1 MPASPAGDPILKRF
15 RASLDALYGDRIERV
30 VLYGSRARGDAQVW
44 AALRELVLRR
54 SCAGDKARP
63 LTGAIGAPS
72 GSSPQCHVARG
83 CRRSVVDRNELGAS
97 STAWRRRYV
106 GNPRRSTTGMLRVR

>member
-15 RASLDALYGDRIERV
+15 RAAPDALYGDRIERV

-44 AALRELVLRR
+44 AALRELVPRR

-63 LTGAIGAPS
+63 LTGAIG
-72 GSSPQCHVARG
+72 
-83 CRRSVVDRNELGAS
+83 EL
-97 STAWRRRYV
+97 RQDPV
-106 GNPRRSTTGMLRVR
+106 HDVPLRAAAADLL

>member
-15 RASLDALYGDRIERV
+15 RATLDALYGDRIERV

-44 AALRELVLRR
+44 AALRELVPRR

-63 LTGAIGAPS
+63 LTGAIGGPVRVQSTMSRCARLPPICCRS
-72 GSSPQCHVARG
+72 KRTGSKLA
-83 CRRSVVDRNELGAS
+83 
-97 STAWRRRYV
+97 
-106 GNPRRSTTGMLRVR
+106 